1 MEKMSILS
9 SLLFSIGIFLAIS
22 DDAQGALIVHRYLRT
37 TAAPPPEIQPQVASN
52 LKVQI
57 PPKLQCLKITQNVAF
72 EFLNFDIFHQFLSS

>member
-9 SLLFSIGIFLAIS
+9 SLLFSLGIILVIS
-22 DDAQGALIVHRYLRT
+22 DAQGALIVHRYLRT
-37 TAAPPPEIQPQVASN
+37 TAAPPPEIQPQVASD

-72 EFLNFDIFHQFLSS
+72 EFLNFDIFHQFLSY